1 MGTSHRCCQSRE
13 GCQEQGRAFFE
24 AAAEED
30 CKASRN
36 GHPSKPLCSFAIISV
51 LVTVGI
57 IFILSTDSKNF
68 FDDMALYHRNKDVQ
82 FTELRLY
89 YDKDGVGMDELDLSY
104 NDVDLNPQRLVL
116 ATREPELI
124 LDEGDL
130 DMAELKFHY
139 PVDLF
144 LPSNVMGQMT
154 LDMRAIDQFL
164 EEADSVA
171 DEMQF
176 DESFREEFVVK
187 RGTYD
192 AALSRFEETYGITLE
207 EAHTG
212 LVEISASKITYFFWG
227 RERSVALLEA
237 AIQHEQPWPTDYAIV
252 IWDFLTGLEWQP
264 MIGKFGILPLLNS
277 TLMTSFIAMLVAAPL
292 GLFVAIYLSEYASE
306 KIRSTLKPIL
316 EILAGIPTVVYG
328 YFAVTFMTPLL
339 QGIFGNDV
347 VDFYNTASAGIV
359 MGILILPLV
368 SSMAEDAI
376 SAVPLSLRQAA
387 YGLGATKLETSL
399 KVVVPAAISGLSA
412 AFIVGLSRAIGE
424 TMIVA
429 LAAGAGPNLT
439 ANPFEGAETMTGY
452 IVRISSGDVSYQ
464 SIDYDSIFGIGL
476 VLFLVTLA
484 LNFISR
490 GIVKRFRETYE

>member
-1 MGTSHRCCQSRE
+1 M
-13 GCQEQGRAFFE
+13 
-24 AAAEED
+24 
-30 CKASRN
+30 
-36 GHPSKPLCSFAIISV
+36 
-51 LVTVGI
+51 
-57 IFILSTDSKNF
+57 
-68 FDDMALYHRNKDVQ
+68 
-82 FTELRLY
+82 
-89 YDKDGVGMDELDLSY
+89 
-104 NDVDLNPQRLVL
+104 
-116 ATREPELI
+116 
-124 LDEGDL
+124 
-130 DMAELKFHY
+130 
-139 PVDLF
+139 
-144 LPSNVMGQMT
+144 
-154 LDMRAIDQFL
+154 
-164 EEADSVA
+164 
-171 DEMQF
+171 
-176 DESFREEFVVK
+176 
-187 RGTYD
+187 
-192 AALSRFEETYGITLE
+192 
-207 EAHTG
+207 
-212 LVEISASKITYFFWG
+212 TYFFFG
-227 RERSVALLEA
+227 RERSPALMEA
-237 AIQHEQPWPTDYAIV
+237 AIVHEEPGFSDYVLAV
-252 IWDFLTGLEWQP
+252 WNFLTGLEWQP
-264 MIGKFGILPLLNS
+264 MIGQFGILPLLNS

-328 YFAVTFMTPLL
+328 YFAVTFMTPVL
-339 QGIFGNDV
+339 QSVMLAITGQPI